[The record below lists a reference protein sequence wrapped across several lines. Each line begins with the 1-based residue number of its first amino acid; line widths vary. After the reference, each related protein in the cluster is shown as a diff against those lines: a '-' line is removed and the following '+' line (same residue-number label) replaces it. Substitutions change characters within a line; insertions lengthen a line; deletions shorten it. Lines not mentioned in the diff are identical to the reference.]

1 MSTEKIWNVGSVEKI
16 TASKKYDRKWKGLM
30 TIEDVININNK
41 DGKKYSK
48 VVYFKN
54 WKIIGKLN

>member
-1 MSTEKIWNVGSVEKI
+1 
-16 TASKKYDRKWKGLM
+16 M